1 MTSRTPLTVLPTTDQ
16 VAVVRLSG
24 ALDADTCADLAREL
38 DRHLDRAARHGLRL
52 VLDVAG
58 VEVVSAAA
66 RRAVQRATDHL
77 AHTPVLVVAARPS
90 VRTVLEQAH
99 LAGIRLHATLADALA
114 DLPLPLA
121 LPPSPTVASSALRS
135 GPTSAGPDGL
145 PQR

>member
-1 MTSRTPLTVLPTTDQ
+1 MTSRTPLTVQPTTDQ
-16 VAVVRLSG
+16 VAVVCLSG
-24 ALDADTCADLAREL
+24 ALDADTCAHLAQEL

-77 AHTPVLVVAARPS
+77 VHTPVLVVAARPS

-114 DLPLPLA
+114 ALPLA
-121 LPPSPTVASSALRS
+121 PAPTVSPRASRS
-135 GPTSAGPDGL
+135 GHVSAEPDGL
-145 PQR
+145 PQ